1 MAYWVWILWT
11 IRLFYLFLNSPLLK
25 FDPLLYLHPNLSESG
40 NEHEGTSSYDLG
52 KWRTL
57 PLSHQAQKYFVWHCF
72 YVFFFC
78 NKWDFEAY
86 YWQKLWSASK
96 VPKAVISFN
105 CNLNGITNGKEK
117 MEVKESSCKK
127 SKNKNIEPALLGRF
141 TVAGPFT
148 SKDLCRLP

>member
-72 YVFFFC
+72 YVFFFVT
-78 NKWDFEAY
+78 NEILKPITDRNY
-86 YWQKLWSASK
+86 DQLQKYPRLLLASI
-96 VPKAVISFN
+96 A
-105 CNLNGITNGKEK
+105 T
-117 MEVKESSCKK
+117 
-127 SKNKNIEPALLGRF
+127 
-141 TVAGPFT
+141 
-148 SKDLCRLP
+148 